1 MKLGTQTNSLVN
13 HLYSRAVIGQPE
25 PEVGMGVTLLS
36 WTDRNAGTI
45 VAVEKDAKGTVM
57 IHVTQDDSRVISGS
71 SSGSSFDGSADYEYT
86 PRPDGHRYTFRRN
99 EDGTWQEVFQKALE
113 WDAEGKVSKRSSRWS
128 KVSGGGKGI
137 RIGERETYRDPS
149 F

>member
-1 MKLGTQTNSLVN
+1 MKLGTQTSSLVN

-25 PEVGMGVTLLS
+25 PAVGMGVTLLKWS
-36 WTDRNAGTI
+36 DRNAGTI
-45 VAVEKDAKGTVM
+45 VEVETIKGVVM
-57 IHVTQDDSRVISGS
+57 IHVTEDDSRVISGS
-71 SSGSSFDGSADYEYT
+71 SFDGTADYEFT
-86 PRPDGHRYTFRRN
+86 PRPNGHRYTFRRN
-99 EDGTWQEVFQKALE
+99 DDGTWQEVYRKVLE
-113 WDAEGKVSKRSSRWS
+113 WGDDGNPSKVSPRWS

>member
-1 MKLGTQTNSLVN
+1 MKLGTQTASLIN
-13 HLYSRAVIGQPE
+13 HLQSRAVIGQPE
-25 PEVGMGVTLLS
+25 PTIGMGVTLLS

-45 VAVEKDAKGTVM
+45 VAIEKDKQGRVM
-57 IHVTQDDSRVISGS
+57 IHVTEDDSRVI
-71 SSGSSFDGSADYEYT
+71 SGSSFDGSADYAYT

-99 EDGTWQEVFQKALE
+99 DDGMWQEVYQKVLDYDDDGNVA
-113 WDAEGKVSKRSSRWS
+113 KRSTRWS
-128 KVSGGGKGI
+128 KVSGGGKGL